1 MPWERRSR
9 LLPRPVDSRLLRA
22 TLRSVTREAFLEL
35 LRAAPGIEVSGGRLD
50 VAEGHRMTVHLG
62 DPLRG
67 LQFPEVCRG
76 ELREDFAVLESREG
90 EHLLVR
96 YEALAA
102 VAVRPRRDGDERRPG
117 F

>member
-1 MPWERRSR
+1 MRTARR
-9 LLPRPVDSRLLRA
+9 VDRRRHRA
-22 TLRSVTREAFLEL
+22 TLGTVEREAFLEL

-67 LQFPEVCRG
+67 MQFPDVCRG
-76 ELREDFAVLESREG
+76 ELREGFAMLENREG

-102 VAVRPRRDGDERRPG
+102 VAVRLQRDGDERRPG